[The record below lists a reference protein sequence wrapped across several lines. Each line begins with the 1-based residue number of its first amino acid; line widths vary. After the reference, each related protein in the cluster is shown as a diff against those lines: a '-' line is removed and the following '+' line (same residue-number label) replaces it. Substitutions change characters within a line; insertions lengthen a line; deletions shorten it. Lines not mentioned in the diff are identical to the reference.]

1 MQIGDLT
8 DLLSVFS
15 ERKRMHERED
25 EWEALREAALRN
37 QALIHTP
44 LPPSMLKPAPPRTM
58 SPFELSEASEAD
70 ISNGIDHS
78 LQAVAN
84 AGQAMDDTS
93 ITSAEDQEDEHGD
106 LQPFSNTAARNPAS
120 ASPGNQP
127 LHMRV
132 RDRSWLAI
140 YFAHSALVA
149 AEKCDTAV
157 ERHYAGVG
165 ATSVSQDLSLE
176 QGIAC
181 WRKVVS

>member
-1 MQIGDLT
+1 
-8 DLLSVFS
+8 
-15 ERKRMHERED
+15 MHERED

-132 RDRSWLAI
+132 RDGVSRLTIS
-140 YFAHSALVA
+140 FAHLPLTQR
-149 AEKCDTAV
+149 K
-157 ERHYAGVG
+157 
-165 ATSVSQDLSLE
+165 SVIPLSNDIMQELA
-176 QGIAC
+176 QHQSHKI
-181 WRKVVS
+181 

>member
-1 MQIGDLT
+1 MEINSQAFDQQASSYTENRLAYASCLQIGDLT

-132 RDRSWLAI
+132 RDSLFVGYI
-140 YFAHSALVA
+140 SCSSLL
-149 AEKCDTAV
+149 KCS
-157 ERHYAGVG
+157 G
-165 ATSVSQDLSLE
+165 
-176 QGIAC
+176 
-181 WRKVVS
+181 KV